1 MIMRM
6 MTTTMTM
13 IVTMTMTTTM
23 TTTTTTTTIVIIV
36 QTFIQD
42 IRHTYKFVHTVLNNF
57 SGVTHKSR
65 CYLTLVTAR
74 KEYYENAS
82 ILTSLIGIYIV
93 SFLRQYTSIS
103 CDCKIVFLIAV
114 RATRRFTF

>member
-1 MIMRM
+1 M

-23 TTTTTTTTIVIIV
+23 TTTTTIVIIM

-42 IRHTYKFVHTVLNNF
+42 IRHTYKCVHTVLNNF
-57 SGVTHKSR
+57 SGMTHKSR